1 MANAKFGRVI
11 TAMITPFTADGEV
24 DYEGAVTLAKHL
36 VEHGSE
42 GILVGGT
49 TGEGATMTADEKLKL
64 YAAVV
69 NAVGRNA
76 SGKKV
81 PVMGNLGGISTT
93 ESIAFAKKA
102 VETGID
108 SGLVIVPFYVKPNQQ
123 GMYEHFAAIAK
134 AVDHP
139 IIIYN
144 VPGRPGVSI
153 LP

>member
-1 MANAKFGRVI
+1 MTI
-11 TAMITPFTADGEV
+11 
-24 DYEGAVTLAKHL
+24 AKHL

-81 PVMGNLGGISTT
+81 LSWAILA
-93 ESIAFAKKA
+93 ESALRNP
-102 VETGID
+102 
-108 SGLVIVPFYVKPNQQ
+108 SLLQ
-123 GMYEHFAAIAK
+123 
-134 AVDHP
+134 
-139 IIIYN
+139 
-144 VPGRPGVSI
+144 RR
-153 LP
+153 L